1 MAKNENPLEEVVVR
15 VKKVPGQAI
24 DRDIFGYPEDGG
36 GVSGIGGGGDVS
48 LLGPDGNPISE
59 ITPPTAEEMGLDKC
73 GPGTVRVNVTRGA
86 TTYSGCATFGE
97 LTQFLNT
104 GGDISKISPD
114 STLGTRIINE
124 ATAEKLKEWNE
135 LKEAYEN
142 GEATLQDL
150 KDFDPGV
157 LSGLGGWLDDYD
169 NFISGEE
176 EEGKKLQEL
185 IEKYGEDV
193 VRDMQNKYDELVDF
207 IGNVPED
214 PLGSL
219 QKMIEVFVEGA
230 TGVPPECTASGGPAG
245 TALPEWIRN
254 CVTVG
259 VLVDIGI
266 PGLPGGLGSVFK
278 GVTVGELEEGLK
290 NIGKK
295 FEDIINGTPTCG
307 EEGDQECTPEQILE
321 DLGDWVVNSVKDIF
335 GNEEDEITIESI
347 LGKLGGI
354 FGGVLG
360 GIIYGEFK
368 DLINGE
374 IEDVIGVPVLPFNTN
389 PDCESKGLETID
401 AEGNCGN
408 CKQPGFVFDKD
419 LQKCV
424 DPNAAEPF
432 DETQCTEQGY
442 FEQNKAACEAAGYV
456 DCEGAVGPDGEEL
469 TGGIIK
475 GSLLDCGVIQDP
487 QCSDVG
493 TYNPET
499 GNCDCPEGYEFEVE
513 TGGTC
518 GAKDTGDVTPEEID
532 CTQPRPGYTPSFN
545 PADNEAYFAWQEKC
559 GETHCPSGTL
569 KSEDPYCGEE
579 PPEQPEKECT
589 DPNRQKNTDG
599 SCGECNQGFKLNEEG
614 LCQKEEVVEEPEPT
628 ETPYEPDCSQPRPFG
643 LITFDLI
650 DQQRAWDKKCGGQTG
665 PSPCDQ
671 QDRVTNED
679 GSCGPCK
686 PGFVEDPQGFD
697 QCIRAPQECNDCSCA
712 EYAAANPQECGE
724 TPTETT
730 ETGGGASVGGGA
742 GGAFSPFLAGITYT
756 PQPVPEIIQQQS
768 GMFTGAQP
776 TRNTKL
782 VGDSIIQNIFKEYFV

>member
-1 MAKNENPLEEVVVR
+1 MAENENPLEEVVVTAKR
-15 VKKVPGQAI
+15 VPGQAI
-24 DRDIFGYPEDGG
+24 DRDIFGYTQDGG
-36 GVSGIGGGGDVS
+36 GVSGIGGGGNVS
-48 LLGPDGNPISE
+48 LVGPDGTPISE
-59 ITPPTAEEMGLDKC
+59 ITDPTAEDMGLDKC

-86 TTYSGCATFGE
+86 TTYSGCATFEE

-104 GGDISKISPD
+104 GGDISKIPAD

-124 ATAEKLKEWNE
+124 ATAEKLK
-135 LKEAYEN
+135 
-142 GEATLQDL
+142 
-150 KDFDPGV
+150 
-157 LSGLGGWLDDYD
+157 
-169 NFISGEE
+169 
-176 EEGKKLQEL
+176 EL

-219 QKMIEVFVEGA
+219 QKMIEVFVEGT

-408 CKQPGFVFDKD
+408 CKQPGFVFDED

-493 TYNPET
+493 KYNPET
-499 GNCDCPEGYEFEVE
+499 KNCDCPEGYEFEVE

-545 PADNEAYFAWQEKC
+545 PDDNVAHFAWQEKC

-579 PPEQPEKECT
+579 PPEQPVKECT

-614 LCQKEEVVEEPEPT
+614 LCQKEEVVKEPEPT
-628 ETPYEPDCSQPRPFG
+628 DTTPDDLCSQPRPTG
-643 LITFDLI
+643 TLTFDLI
-650 DQQRAWDKKCGGQTG
+650 DRQRQWDRECGGQTG
-665 PSPCDQ
+665 ASPCDQ

-712 EYAAANPQECGE
+712 EYAVANPQECGE
-724 TPTETT
+724 TPTETPA
-730 ETGGGASVGGGA
+730 TGGGASVGGGA

-756 PQPVPEIIQQQS
+756 PQPVPEVIQQPS

-776 TRNTKL
+776 TRNTQL

>member
-1 MAKNENPLEEVVVR
+1 MAKDDLENPGEMT
-15 VKKVPGQAI
+15 GQSWL
-24 DRDIFGYPEDGG
+24 DM
-36 GVSGIGGGGDVS
+36 IGGGG
-48 LLGPDGNPISE
+48 
-59 ITPPTAEEMGLDKC
+59 
-73 GPGTVRVNVTRGA
+73 
-86 TTYSGCATFGE
+86 
-97 LTQFLNT
+97 NT
-104 GGDISKISPD
+104 GIQVVGTDPSFSGGDESIGPMSLIGSTESMQCSGGNIPVYVEGQGFRGCYSPD
-114 STLGTRIINE
+114 ESWIQSFLDNTG
-124 ATAEKLKEWNE
+124 KF
-135 LKEAYEN
+135 
-142 GEATLQDL
+142 ATLPAD
-150 KDFDPGV
+150 DPA
-157 LSGLGGWLDDYD
+157 
-169 NFISGEE
+169 ISNLIDP

-374 IEDVIGVPVLPFNTN
+374 IEDVIGIPVIP
-389 PDCESKGLETID
+389 I
-401 AEGNCGN
+401 AEGCTGSEEGLVDYNDGN
-408 CKQPGFVFDKD
+408 GCVEPCPSDPRFPKTSEYCKEEQIT
-419 LQKCV
+419 
-424 DPNAAEPF
+424 EPF

-456 DCEGAVGPDGEEL
+456 DCDGAVGPDGEEL

-493 TYNPET
+493 KYNPET
-499 GNCDCPEGYEFEVE
+499 KNCDCPEGYEFEVE

-545 PADNEAYFAWQEKC
+545 PDDNAAHFAWQEKC

-579 PPEQPEKECT
+579 PPEQPVKECT
-589 DPNRQKNTDG
+589 EITDENADR
-599 SCGECNQGFKLNEEG
+599 CGKKKCPDGTFVDKGAECPGG
-614 LCQKEEVVEEPEPT
+614 VVEDPEPT

-712 EYAAANPQECGE
+712 EYAVANPQECGE
-724 TPTETT
+724 TPTETPA
-730 ETGGGASVGGGA
+730 TGGGASVGGGA

-756 PQPVPEIIQQQS
+756 PQPVPEVIQQPS

-776 TRNTKL
+776 TRNTQL

>member
-1 MAKNENPLEEVVVR
+1 VVSKLRGDSIGPSGVD
-15 VKKVPGQAI
+15 PC
-24 DRDIFGYPEDGG
+24 GG
-36 GVSGIGGGGDVS
+36 GSIPVYVEGQGFRGCYS
-48 LLGPDGNPISE
+48 PDESWIIP
-59 ITPPTAEEMGLDKC
+59 
-73 GPGTVRVNVTRGA
+73 
-86 TTYSGCATFGE
+86 
-97 LTQFLNT
+97 FLNKT
-104 GGDISKISPD
+104 GKF
-114 STLGTRIINE
+114 
-124 ATAEKLKEWNE
+124 
-135 LKEAYEN
+135 
-142 GEATLQDL
+142 ATLPAD
-150 KDFDPGV
+150 DPA
-157 LSGLGGWLDDYD
+157 
-169 NFISGEE
+169 ISNLIDPEK
-176 EEGKKLQEL
+176 GKKLQEL

-374 IEDVIGVPVLPFNTN
+374 IEDVIGIPVIP
-389 PDCESKGLETID
+389 I
-401 AEGNCGN
+401 AEGCTGSEEGLVDYNDGN
-408 CKQPGFVFDKD
+408 GCVEPCPSDPRFPKTSEYCKEEQIT
-419 LQKCV
+419 
-424 DPNAAEPF
+424 EPF

-456 DCEGAVGPDGEEL
+456 DCDAEVDQNTGQQL
-469 TGGIIK
+469 TGGIVK
-475 GSLLDCGVIQDP
+475 GVENCGQI
-487 QCSDVG
+487 
-493 TYNPET
+493 ET
-499 GNCDCPEGYEFEVE
+499 LVDEDCPEGTERAGLAPQYDFYDIN
-513 TGGTC
+513 
-518 GAKDTGDVTPEEID
+518 K
-532 CTQPRPGYTPSFN
+532 
-545 PADNEAYFAWQEKC
+545 
-559 GETHCPSGTL
+559 SGTFEFSGNKYEYDPCNPSDGSTL
-569 KSEDPYCGEE
+569 ISEGE
-579 PPEQPEKECT
+579 ECT

-614 LCQKEEVVEEPEPT
+614 LCQKEEVVKEPEPT
-628 ETPYEPDCSQPRPFG
+628 DTTPDDLCSQPRPTG
-643 LITFDLI
+643 TLTFDLI
-650 DQQRAWDKKCGGQTG
+650 DRQRQWDRECGGQTG

-724 TPTETT
+724 TPTET
-730 ETGGGASVGGGA
+730 GGGASVGGGA

-756 PQPVPEIIQQQS
+756 PQPVPEVIQQPS

-776 TRNTKL
+776 TRNTQL

>member
-1 MAKNENPLEEVVVR
+1 MAENENPLEEVVVTA
-15 VKKVPGQAI
+15 KKVPGQAI
-24 DRDIFGYPEDGG
+24 DRDIFGYTQDGG
-36 GVSGIGGGGDVS
+36 GVSGIGGGGNVS
-48 LLGPDGNPISE
+48 LLGPDGTPISE
-59 ITPPTAEEMGLDKC
+59 ITDPTAEDMGLDKC

-374 IEDVIGVPVLPFNTN
+374 IEDVIGVPVLPFDTN
-389 PDCESKGLETID
+389 PDCESKGLETKD
-401 AEGNCGN
+401 AEGNCGD

-419 LQKCV
+419 LQNCV

-493 TYNPET
+493 KYNPET
-499 GNCDCPEGYEFEVE
+499 KNCDCPEGYEFEVE

-545 PADNEAYFAWQEKC
+545 PDDNAAHFAWQEKC

-579 PPEQPEKECT
+579 PPEQPVKECT

-628 ETPYEPDCSQPRPFG
+628 ETPY
-643 LITFDLI
+643 
-650 DQQRAWDKKCGGQTG
+650 
-665 PSPCDQ
+665 
-671 QDRVTNED
+671 
-679 GSCGPCK
+679 
-686 PGFVEDPQGFD
+686 
-697 QCIRAPQECNDCSCA
+697 
-712 EYAAANPQECGE
+712 
-724 TPTETT
+724 
-730 ETGGGASVGGGA
+730 
-742 GGAFSPFLAGITYT
+742 
-756 PQPVPEIIQQQS
+756 
-768 GMFTGAQP
+768 
-776 TRNTKL
+776 
-782 VGDSIIQNIFKEYFV
+782 

>member
-1 MAKNENPLEEVVVR
+1 MAENENPLEEVVVTAKR
-15 VKKVPGQAI
+15 VPGQAI
-24 DRDIFGYPEDGG
+24 DRDIFGYTQDGG
-36 GVSGIGGGGDVS
+36 GVSGIGGGGSVS
-48 LLGPDGNPISE
+48 LVGPDGTPISE
-59 ITPPTAEEMGLDKC
+59 ITDPTAEDMGLDKC

-86 TTYSGCATFGE
+86 TTYSGCATFEE

-104 GGDISKISPD
+104 GGDISKIPAD

-124 ATAEKLKEWNE
+124 ATAEKLK
-135 LKEAYEN
+135 
-142 GEATLQDL
+142 
-150 KDFDPGV
+150 
-157 LSGLGGWLDDYD
+157 
-169 NFISGEE
+169 
-176 EEGKKLQEL
+176 EL

-219 QKMIEVFVEGA
+219 QKMIEVFVEGT

-401 AEGNCGN
+401 AEGNCGD

-424 DPNAAEPF
+424 DPNAVEDYDCSEAGREQVAGAKTAADCGACIETTADGTQFEPNPTTGF
-432 DETQCTEQGY
+432 CEDPTVDDPALTEQ
-442 FEQNKAACEAAGYV
+442 EQLC
-456 DCEGAVGPDGEEL
+456 
-469 TGGIIK
+469 
-475 GSLLDCGVIQDP
+475 
-487 QCSDVG
+487 
-493 TYNPET
+493 
-499 GNCDCPEGYEFEVE
+499 
-513 TGGTC
+513 
-518 GAKDTGDVTPEEID
+518 KDTGRKYDDLNDICLEECENNQYKIGADGNCGPAEEQEDEVGCAEVD

-545 PADNEAYFAWQEKC
+545 FADNAAHFKWQEC
-559 GETHCPSGTL
+559 CSETHCPSGVP

-614 LCQKEEVVEEPEPT
+614 LCQKEEVVKEPEPT
-628 ETPYEPDCSQPRPFG
+628 DTTPDDLCSQPRPTG
-643 LITFDLI
+643 TLTFDLI
-650 DQQRAWDKKCGGQTG
+650 DRQRQWDRECGGQTG
-665 PSPCDQ
+665 ASPCDQ

-724 TPTETT
+724 TPTETPA
-730 ETGGGASVGGGA
+730 TGGGASVGGGA

-756 PQPVPEIIQQQS
+756 PQPVPEVIQQPS

-776 TRNTKL
+776 TRNTQL
-782 VGDSIIQNIFKEYFV
+782 VGDSIIQNIFKGYFV